1 MSPQYIV
8 SDCMQMSST
17 AAAPVIDYTTHI
29 TQDAGQ
35 MTMRAQS
42 ICLADAR
49 VFDTQADSTANQ
61 AGST

>member
-1 MSPQYIV
+1 
-8 SDCMQMSST
+8 MQMSST
-17 AAAPVIDYTTHI
+17 AAAPVLDYTTHI
-29 TQDAGQ
+29 AQDAGQ

-49 VFDTQADSTANQ
+49 VFDTQADSTVNQ